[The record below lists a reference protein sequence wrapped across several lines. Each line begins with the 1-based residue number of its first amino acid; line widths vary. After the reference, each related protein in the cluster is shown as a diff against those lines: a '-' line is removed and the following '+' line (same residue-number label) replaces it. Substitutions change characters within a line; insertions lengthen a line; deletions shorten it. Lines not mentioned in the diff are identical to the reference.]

1 MRDSR
6 GTRTTPEDTTSDT
19 YLAER
24 SHREMMQ
31 QELMELGVWLSE
43 NPEMAPKNL
52 KPIRSAKVL
61 EPGVYYNMG
70 TGMVDRIFSP
80 QHVALGH
87 KMFLISRD
95 PASPVEEIRRRVLEG
110 K

>member
-1 MRDSR
+1 
-6 GTRTTPEDTTSDT
+6 
-19 YLAER
+19 
-24 SHREMMQ
+24 MQ
-31 QELMELGVWLSE
+31 QDLMDLGVWLVE
-43 NPEMAPKNL
+43 HPEAALRNL

-80 QHVALGH
+80 QRVALGH
-87 KMFLISRD
+87 KMFRISSD
-95 PASPVEEIRRRVLEG
+95 PAASVDELRRTVLEG